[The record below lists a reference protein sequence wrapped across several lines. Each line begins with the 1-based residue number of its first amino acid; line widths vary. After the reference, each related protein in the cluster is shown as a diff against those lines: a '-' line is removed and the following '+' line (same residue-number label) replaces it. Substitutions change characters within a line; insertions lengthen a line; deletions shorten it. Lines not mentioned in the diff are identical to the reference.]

1 VSADDRA
8 PGGVPARSAVATA
21 LLPRFLA
28 HRRLDVIT
36 IRAALARNDFEAI
49 GRIGHNLFGNGR
61 SYGFPEMSAIGERL
75 EAAAAA
81 GNVFAV
87 DEQRAL
93 LEATLAQIDQA
104 RSEETAPLPPG
115 SKP

>member
-1 VSADDRA
+1 MSADGRA
-8 PGGVPARSAVATA
+8 PDRVVARSAVATA

-36 IRAALARNDFEAI
+36 IGDALARNDFETI
-49 GRIGHNLFGNGR
+49 GRIGHNMFGNGR
-61 SYGFPEMSAIGERL
+61 GYGFPEMSAIGERI

-81 GNVFAV
+81 GNVAAV

-93 LEATLAQIDQA
+93 LEAILAQIDEG
-104 RSEETAPLPPG
+104 RSEEASLLPPG
-115 SKP
+115 SRP